1 MAVSEQTQ
9 PGRPARSAEAWNSKT
24 FSFGFVLKLLLMAL
38 VDAFG
43 IYIVIAAY
51 TNQSWW
57 ILGGMVVILLAV
69 NYTYFTNRFTL
80 PAKYLLPG
88 VIFLLVFQVFAVF
101 FNGYIAFTNYGDG
114 HRLSSPQEAAS
125 FALLQDT
132 KCIPNGAYYP
142 MAAVRQEGAIFI
154 AISKPDSSVWVGNES
169 NPMTH
174 VPGAQVGPGGQIV
187 SVPGYQIVPPAEI
200 GQQLQ
205 GLKAPSGDQ
214 PGQVIQAA
222 GVMACDAASTLTWD
236 AATQTITDQTTATV
250 YHASDQGYFLAD
262 GEQAGTHRFRTG
274 WQVFVGADNF
284 TSAFFSDSEYGKY
297 FLSVTI
303 WTFAFS
309 FLSVVLTFLFGT
321 FLAIVLNDERVKGR
335 KIYRTLLLL
344 PYAFPSFLGALVWRN
359 MLNVD
364 GFINQVLLGGV
375 AIDWLQTQTESGY
388 WLARG
393 ALLLVQL
400 WLGFPY
406 MFLISTGALQSL
418 PGDIKEA
425 ATVDGASP
433 ARMWLHVTGPLLLIA
448 TAPVLVASFAFNF
461 NNFTLIYMLTKGGP
475 SFGATEPVGATDIL
489 ISMVY
494 RISGVGG
501 GAARADL
508 GLAAALSI
516 IIFIIVAVIAVL
528 GFRQTRKLE
537 EMV

>member
-1 MAVSEQTQ
+1 MAVSEQTK
-9 PGRPARSAEAWNSKT
+9 PGRPASSPEAWNSKT
-24 FSFGFVLKLLLMAL
+24 FSWGFALKLLLMCL
-38 VDAFG
+38 INAFG
-43 IYIVIAAY
+43 IYIVYAAFA
-51 TNQSWW
+51 NQSWW
-57 ILGGMVVILLAV
+57 VLAGMVVILLAL

-80 PAKYLLPG
+80 PAKYMLPG

-114 HRLSSPQEAAS
+114 HRLGSPEEAAA

-132 KCIPNGAYYP
+132 KCVPGGAYYP
-142 MAAVRQEGAIFI
+142 MAAVRQEGEIFI
-154 AISKPDSSVWVGNES
+154 AISKPDATVWVGNEAT
-169 NPMTH
+169 PMTEI
-174 VPGAQVGPGGQIV
+174 PGSEVGAGGQIT
-187 SVPGYQIVPPAEI
+187 SVPGFEIVPPAEI

-205 GLKAPSGDQ
+205 GLKAPIGEE
-214 PGQVIQAA
+214 PGRVIQAA
-222 GVMACDAASTLTWD
+222 GVMACDAQSTLTWD
-236 AATQTITDQTTATV
+236 PVAQAITDTTTGTT
-250 YHASDQGYFLAD
+250 YHATDQGFFLAE
-262 GEQAGTHRFRTG
+262 GETPGSHRFRTG
-274 WQVFVGADNF
+274 WQVFVGFDNF
-284 TSAFFSDSEYGKY
+284 TSAFFSGSEYGQY
-297 FLSVTI
+297 FLSVTL
-303 WTFAFS
+303 WTFSFA
-309 FLSVVLTFLFGT
+309 FLSVFLTFLLGT

-335 KIYRTLLLL
+335 KLYRTLLLL

-364 GFINQVLLGGV
+364 GFVNQVLLGGV
-375 AIDWLQTQTESGY
+375 AIDWLQTQTEGGY

-393 ALLLVQL
+393 SLLLVQL

-418 PGDIKEA
+418 PSDIKEA
-425 ATVDGASP
+425 AVVDGANP
-433 ARMWLHVTGPLLLIA
+433 FRMWMNVTGPLLLIA

>member
-1 MAVSEQTQ
+1 VAVSEQTK
-9 PGRPARSAEAWNSKT
+9 PAKPPAEAWNSKT
-24 FSFGFVLKLLLMAL
+24 FSWGFVVKLLLMCL
-38 VDAFG
+38 VNAFG
-43 IYIVIAAY
+43 LYIVYAAY
-51 TNQSWW
+51 ANSSWW
-57 ILGGMVVILLAV
+57 ILAGMVVILLAV
-69 NYTYFTNRFTL
+69 DYTYFTNRFTL
-80 PAKYLLPG
+80 PAKYMLPG
-88 VIFLLVFQVFAVF
+88 IIFLLIFQVLAVF
-101 FNGYIAFTNYGDG
+101 YNGYIAFTNYGDG
-114 HRLSSPQEAAS
+114 HRLNSPQEAAR

-132 KCIPNGAYYP
+132 KCIPGGAYFP
-142 MAAVRQEGAIFI
+142 MAAVRQEAEIFI
-154 AISKPDSSVWVGNES
+154 AISKPDATVWVGNEAT
-169 NPMTH
+169 PMAE
-174 VPGAQVGPGGQIV
+174 VPGSDVGAGGQIV
-187 SVPGYQIVPPAEI
+187 SVPGYEIVPPAEI

-205 GLKAPSGDQ
+205 GLKAPIGDV

-222 GVMACDAASTLTWD
+222 GVMACEAASTLSWD
-236 AATQTITDQTTATV
+236 ASAQTITDTATGTV
-250 YHASDQGYFLAD
+250 YHATDQGFFLAD
-262 GEQAGTHRFRTG
+262 GENAGSHRFRTG
-274 WQVFVGADNF
+274 WQVFVGFDNF
-284 TSAFFSDSEYGKY
+284 TRAFFSGSEYGQY

-303 WTFAFS
+303 WTFS
-309 FLSVVLTFLFGT
+309 FALLSVLLTFILGT
-321 FLAIVLNDERVKGR
+321 FLAIVLNDERVQGR
-335 KIYRTLLLL
+335 KLYRTLLLL

-364 GFINQVLLGGV
+364 GFVNQILGGV
-375 AIDWLQTQTESGY
+375 DIDWLQTQTEGGY

-418 PGDIKEA
+418 SSEIKEA
-425 ATVDGASP
+425 AIVDGAGP

-516 IIFIIVAVIAVL
+516 IVFVIVAVVSII

>member
-1 MAVSEQTQ
+1 MAVSEQTG
-9 PGRPARSAEAWNSKT
+9 PGTPAPVGEAWNSKT
-24 FSFGFVLKLLLMAL
+24 FGLGFVLKLLLMCL
-38 VDAFG
+38 INAFG
-43 IYIVIAAY
+43 LYLIYAAY
-51 TNQSWW
+51 VNASWW
-57 ILGGMVVILLAV
+57 VLAGMAIILLAV
-69 NYTYFTNRFTL
+69 DYTYFTNRFTL

-114 HRLSSPQEAAS
+114 HRLGSPQEAAA

-132 KCIPNGAYYP
+132 KCVPGGAYYP
-142 MAAVRQEGAIFI
+142 MAAVRKGSQIFI
-154 AISKPDSSVWVGNES
+154 AISKPDASVWVGNDTT
-169 NPMTH
+169 PMAA
-174 VPGAQVGPGGQIV
+174 VPGARVGAGGRIV
-187 SVPGYQIVPPAEI
+187 AVPGYQIVPPAEI

-205 GLKAPSGDQ
+205 GLKAPIGDL
-214 PGQVIQAA
+214 PGRVVQAA

-236 AATQTITDQTTATV
+236 PAAQTITDSTTATV
-250 YHASDQGYFLAD
+250 YQAGDQGFFLAE
-262 GEQAGTHRFRTG
+262 GETAGSQRFRTG
-274 WQVFVGADNF
+274 WQVFVGLDNF
-284 TSAFFSDSEYGKY
+284 TRAFLSDSEYGQY
-297 FLSVTI
+297 FLSVTL
-303 WTFAFS
+303 WTFAFA
-309 FLSVVLTFLFGT
+309 FLSVFLTFVFGT
-321 FLAIVLNDERVKGR
+321 FLAIVLNDQRVKGR
-335 KIYRTLLLL
+335 KLYRTLLLL

-359 MLNVD
+359 LLNVD
-364 GFINQVLLGGV
+364 GFLNQVFGG
-375 AIDWLQTQTESGY
+375 ANIDWLQTQTESGY

-418 PGDIKEA
+418 PSDLKEA

-433 ARMWLHVTGPLLLIA
+433 ARMWLNVTGPLLLIA

-516 IIFIIVAVIAVL
+516 IIFIIVGVIAVL